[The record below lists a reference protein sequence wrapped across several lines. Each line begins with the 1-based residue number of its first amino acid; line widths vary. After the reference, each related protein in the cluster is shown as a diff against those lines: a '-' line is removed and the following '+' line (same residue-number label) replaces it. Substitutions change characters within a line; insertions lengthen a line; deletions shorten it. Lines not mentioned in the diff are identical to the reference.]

1 MSSRWPE
8 PSGRASPRTGRRRF
22 ALAAR
27 IAFVAL
33 ALAALI
39 AAGRAARAADD
50 PTPAPASPPAPARPV
65 TAAPPAETTLADVLR
80 LARDANP
87 RAQLARL
94 GPALADA
101 DRRTAAEFPNPSLAF
116 GREKPHGGEQTLF
129 TGDYLDDV
137 SLDVPLP
144 APGLRGARKRAADQ
158 ARDAAQSGALARVN
172 SLAADAGAAF
182 VALLRS
188 QQDVAVLT
196 NAQSELERLHE
207 VVAARRATG
216 VASEYDLLRL
226 EVEVATWR
234 SRLDEARTDVLD
246 KQAEL
251 AALLGFACWRPV
263 AVGELGS
270 LADGLRRFETGE
282 FDLATHPALVA
293 ATAQQ
298 ASAETKVE
306 VAERERWPAFSVD
319 YDHNKTVDPYGAS
332 QRFGL
337 TVEVPIGNTRRGALD
352 HARVEA
358 DQAALERRLTEA
370 ELGTDVARSEAVAA
384 ERQQVLERFDAQVG
398 RRLPQ
403 LQDMAEVAYRLGN
416 TPIVE
421 LLDAARTRYEAQ
433 LDQATLQAELA
444 QARLD
449 VAAARGAL
457 GALGVQ

>member
-1 MSSRWPE
+1 MSSR
-8 PSGRASPRTGRRRF
+8 RRDASARTSSRTGWRF

-33 ALAALI
+33 ALAALLAI
-39 AAGRAARAADD
+39 GRTARAADD
-50 PTPAPASPPAPARPV
+50 PAPAPASSVRPP

-80 LARDANP
+80 LAREANP
-87 RAQLARL
+87 RAELARAAV
-94 GPALADA
+94 ALADA
-101 DRRTAAEFPNPSLAF
+101 DRRSAAEFPNPSLAF

-129 TGDYLDDV
+129 TGDYLNDV

-158 ARDAAQSGALARVN
+158 ALDAAQSGAQARVN

-182 VALLRS
+182 LALLRS
-188 QQDVAVLT
+188 QQDVAVLA
-196 NAQSELERLHE
+196 NAQSELERLHD
-207 VVAARRATG
+207 VVAARRAAG

-226 EVEVATWR
+226 DVEVATWR

-251 AALLGFACWRPV
+251 AALLGFAGWRPV

-270 LADGLRRFETGE
+270 LADELRRFETGE

-293 ATAQQ
+293 AAAQQ

-384 ERQQVLERFDAQVG
+384 QRQQVLERFDAQVG

-433 LDQATLQAELA
+433 LDQATLRAELA

-457 GALGVQ
+457 GTRDPP

>member
-1 MSSRWPE
+1 MTSPHRE
-8 PSGRASPRTGRRRF
+8 PARSAWRARRRLG
-22 ALAAR
+22 LAAR
-27 IAFVAL
+27 LAFVAL
-33 ALAALI
+33 AIAVLAAVGTS
-39 AAGRAARAADD
+39 AHGADGAPAVPAP
-50 PTPAPASPPAPARPV
+50 PTPSTATPPS
-65 TAAPPAETTLADVLR
+65 ETTLADVLR

-87 RAQLARL
+87 RAEIARAAV
-94 GPALADA
+94 ALADA

-116 GREKPHGGEQTLF
+116 GREKPHGGAATLF
-129 TGDYLDDV
+129 DGQYLDDLA
-137 SLDVPLP
+137 LDVPLP
-144 APGLRGARKRAADQ
+144 APGLRGARKRAADH
-158 ARDAAQSGALARVN
+158 ALDAARSGAQARVN

-182 VALLRS
+182 VALMRS
-188 QQDVAVLT
+188 QRDVAVLT
-196 NAQSELERLHE
+196 TAQTELARLHD

-226 EVEVATWR
+226 DIEIATWR

-251 AALLGFACWRPV
+251 ATLLGFAAWRPV
-263 AVGELGS
+263 AVGDLGA
-270 LADGLRRFETGE
+270 LAEDLRRFEAGE

-293 ATAQQ
+293 AVAEQ

-306 VAERERWPAFSVD
+306 VAERERWPTFSVD

-332 QRFGL
+332 QRLGL

-384 ERQQVLERFDAQVG
+384 QRQHLLERFDADVG

-403 LQDMAEVAYRLGN
+403 LEDMAEVAYRLGN

-433 LDQATLQAELA
+433 LDHATLQAELA
-444 QARLD
+444 QARLE
-449 VAAARGAL
+449 VAAARGV
-457 GALGVQ
+457 LGVVAAPDASGL